1 MLFFFW
7 QLNMQTVFCEF
18 DLSRPCGVKTT
29 TEMGNIKIVW
39 WRKGTV
45 LHLLSFVWRCSKII
59 NKECTAFAS
68 RADRPGHRPIYES
81 SEFSLK
87 LNVLFI
93 QQRLHCLC
101 TVVLVGLP
109 TLEEFEEN
117 LHLVGVLLEAAEQDI
132 VSHHRFQQ
140 VWCRFV
146 LEEALFAE
154 GRGQRSFVQQLHHDI
169 RKRKHIKKKGQNLK
183 LDLCWTWD
191 N

>member
-1 MLFFFW
+1 MPGAPSYLRELGIQF
-7 QLNMQTVFCEF
+7 
-18 DLSRPCGVKTT
+18 KA
-29 TEMGNIKIVW
+29 K
-39 WRKGTV
+39 
-45 LHLLSFVWRCSKII
+45 
-59 NKECTAFAS
+59 
-68 RADRPGHRPIYES
+68 RA
-81 SEFSLK
+81 
-87 LNVLFI
+87 FI
-93 QQRLHCLC
+93 QRRLHCLC

-169 RKRKHIKKKGQNLK
+169 RKRKHI
-183 LDLCWTWD
+183 
-191 N
+191 